1 MMIWIMCAFMF
12 RVNWSITW
20 LLPTWLLSSY
30 ITSHKFKFQMR
41 TCLVPGCKGKF
52 SFNGSKVHKLP
63 DIEPVRS
70 AWLEAVPILKSS
82 SVKCPSVCCLHFLP
96 SDYGKNKKY
105 LKPTAVPSRH
115 LYLDPLDSGSNTSLL
130 NDVIKNI
137 LDIPAVLNCD
147 KENCHELFLSAKSLH
162 TYNKR
167 LMNRIKTLENKV
179 AQLEDQVANSSVK
192 EQLKNSL
199 SESDFMLG
207 PTQLKCIVNKVK
219 THKTSPSFQRI
230 SWISSFKSR
239 AR

>member
-1 MMIWIMCAFMF
+1 
-12 RVNWSITW
+12 
-20 LLPTWLLSSY
+20 
-30 ITSHKFKFQMR
+30 MR

-219 THKTSPSFQRI
+219 THKMSPSFQRI